1 MKVVFTHVPKT
12 KQKCIRQDIFIHL
25 QGLPW
30 WKRQKSTED
39 RQKDWLPWWYK
50 KLYDDPIAHFK
61 QVAQNMT
68 DDIAP
73 ETISISESEKWDD
86 SFNDQYIGYFP
97 FTKIL
102 AEMAIYDFL
111 KQKSRSR

>member
-1 MKVVFTHVPKT
+1 
-12 KQKCIRQDIFIHL
+12 
-25 QGLPW
+25 
-30 WKRQKSTED
+30 
-39 RQKDWLPWWYK
+39 
-50 KLYDDPIAHFK
+50 
-61 QVAQNMT
+61 MT

-111 KQKSRSR
+111 KQKSHCLKGRI